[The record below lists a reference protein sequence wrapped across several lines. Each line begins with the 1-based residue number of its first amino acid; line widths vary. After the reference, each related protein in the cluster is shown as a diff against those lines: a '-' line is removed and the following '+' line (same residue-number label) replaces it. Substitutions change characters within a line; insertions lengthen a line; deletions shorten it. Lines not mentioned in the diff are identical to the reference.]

1 MVFGLKILYSK
12 GSDYRERK
20 PTGLKALCLCMLKGK
35 RYLVMDHEGSLK
47 ERVKVKTEAIYQL
60 KEVYLGK
67 EVSLGCY
74 QDRLHIETTSIEIID
89 KFSPHL

>member
-1 MVFGLKILYSK
+1 MS
-12 GSDYRERK
+12 
-20 PTGLKALCLCMLKGK
+20 LKALCLCMLKGK
-35 RYLVMDHEGSLK
+35 RYLVIDHKGSLK
-47 ERVKVKTEAIYQL
+47 ERVKVRTEAIYQL

-74 QDRLHIETTSIEIID
+74 QDRLHIETTSIEITD